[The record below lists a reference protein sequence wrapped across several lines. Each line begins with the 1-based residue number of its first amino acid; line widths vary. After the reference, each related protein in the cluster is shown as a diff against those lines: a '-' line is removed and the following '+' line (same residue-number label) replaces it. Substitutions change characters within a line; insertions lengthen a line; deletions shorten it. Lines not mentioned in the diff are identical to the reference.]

1 MILLTPPSTIGLPSS
16 TSETFYTPASLM
28 LGCYLI
34 TLPGFADG
42 SIDVVGTEERQV
54 LREGIGAISYRQD
67 GRLVGQDGMDGG
79 LIILIRPWNNYKFGN
94 KSNLK
99 GVWDGAGKK
108 RKRWRKGEWTLIGDC
123 QCSVGGG
130 QRGRGLLT

>member
-1 MILLTPPSTIGLPSS
+1 MIQLTPPSTIGLPSS
-16 TSETFYTPASLM
+16 TSETFYTPASSM
-28 LGCYLI
+28 
-34 TLPGFADG
+34 PGFADG
-42 SIDVVGTEERQV
+42 SINVVGTEEIQV

-99 GVWDGAGKK
+99 GGLGWSRKEK
-108 RKRWRKGEWTLIGDC
+108 RKGR
-123 QCSVGGG
+123 GGG
-130 QRGRGLLT
+130 KEMESGRS

>member
-1 MILLTPPSTIGLPSS
+1 MIQLTPPSTIGLPSS
-16 TSETFYTPASLM
+16 TSETFYTPASSM
-28 LGCYLI
+28 
-34 TLPGFADG
+34 PGFADG
-42 SIDVVGTEERQV
+42 SIDVVGTEEIQV

-99 GVWDGAGKK
+99 GVWDGAGKRREK
-108 RKRWRKGEWTLIGDC
+108 EGVEERRWRVEIAIA
-123 QCSVGGG
+123 V
-130 QRGRGLLT
+130 

>member
-1 MILLTPPSTIGLPSS
+1 MIQLTPPSTIGLPSS

>member
-1 MILLTPPSTIGLPSS
+1 MIQLTPPSTIGLPSS
-16 TSETFYTPASLM
+16 TSETFYTPASS
-28 LGCYLI
+28 I
-34 TLPGFADG
+34 PGFADG
-42 SIDVVGTEERQV
+42 SIDVVGTEEIQV

-99 GVWDGAGKK
+99 RVWDGAGKK

>member
-1 MILLTPPSTIGLPSS
+1 M
-16 TSETFYTPASLM
+16 
-28 LGCYLI
+28 
-34 TLPGFADG
+34 PGFADG
-42 SIDVVGTEERQV
+42 SIDVVGTEEIQV

-130 QRGRGLLT
+130 QIGRGLLT

>member
-1 MILLTPPSTIGLPSS
+1 M
-16 TSETFYTPASLM
+16 
-28 LGCYLI
+28 
-34 TLPGFADG
+34 PGFADG

-108 RKRWRKGEWTLIGDC
+108 RKRWRKGDGEWTIIGDC

-130 QRGRGLLT
+130 QIGRGLLT